1 MSAADQVIENVY
13 RKFKSYVYYDNS
25 SLHLRH
31 KLANY
36 ESDTNFEKNLNYIG
50 EVINSLNSLP
60 IEMKMY
66 INDLISKISF
76 IVVPKRFIKDENPDS
91 TWISNTFNKN
101 NYLIEKLNYIIDA
114 PIEIH
119 LLEFYWIL
127 KYGEK
132 LEKSYRKNNFG
143 NILDTKYSN
152 INDTSTKTF
161 KPYFSQ
167 YSNWR
172 DTGIKKVQERHK
184 NNEGSAILM
193 LDITSY
199 YYNVDFDFEHLLEY
213 YVDVLDWDEHSE
225 FEVVTNLI
233 QSIFETF
240 NSQISPLAT
249 KLKVSKSALPIGLA
263 ISTLF
268 ANYYLSEFDKNL
280 TKKLKPLYYGR
291 YVDDI
296 MIVFSEES
304 FEDLDKSDS
313 LTAEFVKDNLI
324 SNYSILK
331 KSKDEY
337 LISDQNFTIS
347 YNSKI
352 SIQLDKMKLY
362 ILDKNGTPAI
372 IENFID
378 NINRNS
384 SEFRYLPEESKVI
397 SDFNKEAYS
406 MLYSDTH
413 NKLRSIEKF
422 SGDKFGV
429 SKYLAKVILT
439 TKYWNDNREK
449 LDILVEQID
458 SFFSGIHSLEYFSL
472 WEKIFTFYVINNRP
486 DKIKSFYDRI
496 CENIPLV
503 RAKGLGSISGKKLQ
517 MFLKKYCELSL
528 IQACSLNLEILDE
541 INGKVIDANDC
552 LKLRETN
559 LIKDNYIIT
568 PLLNYVYGTNKL
580 KNLMTLNLRC
590 SKDKTNISC
599 CTNCEF
605 CELDLDVDKFKFSP
619 RFIHYHEIQHYLF
632 FLEAYKYKDGYFGD
646 YVEKSNELY
655 EMLNNYCINSKGEKS
670 LNLSAT
676 FLDHMNLRINHI
688 NIPGVKL
695 QTKLKVGVAS
705 IKVDSKNIQ
714 RSYLKTPNLSRD
726 RFNSL
731 VRLINY
737 IELTNSDIIVLPE
750 VSVPFAWIGLLTQ
763 FARKQQKC
771 IIFGLEHIINRN
783 NVALNL
789 LATVLPYKVNGLNY
803 SFLKLRLKN
812 HYSPD
817 EVRLLKG
824 YRYNIP
830 THIDMSYDLFQWNS
844 CRFACFN
851 CFELADIQHRSYF
864 RSKVDFLTASEYNQD
879 TNYFS
884 SIVESVSRDVH
895 CYFIQSNSSDFG
907 DSRITKPSQSYDKDI
922 VKLKG
927 GINDQIVVGEIDI
940 QKLREFQYME
950 YELQKDDKSFKPT
963 PPNFDKS
970 EIEKVLSK

>member
-1 MSAADQVIENVY
+1 MIVVDSVIENVY
-13 RKFKSYVYYDNS
+13 RKFKSYVYYDS
-25 SLHLRH
+25 SALHLRH

-36 ESDTNFEKNLNYIG
+36 ESDEHFEEKLNYIG
-50 EVINSLNSLP
+50 EVINSINSLP
-60 IEMKMY
+60 IEMETY
-66 INDLISKISF
+66 INGLINEISF
-76 IVVPKRFIKDENPDS
+76 IVVPKRFKKDDNLDS
-91 TWISNTFNKN
+91 TWISNSFEKKN
-101 NYLIEKLNYIIDA
+101 YFIDKLNYIIDA

-127 KYGEK
+127 KYGK
-132 LEKSYRKNNFG
+132 DLEKSYRKYNFG
-143 NILDTKYSN
+143 NVLDTKYSN
-152 INDTSTKTF
+152 TDDTSTKTF

-172 DTGIKKVQERHK
+172 DTGIKRVQENHK
-184 NNEGSAILM
+184 NNIGSAILM

-199 YYNVDFDFEHLLEY
+199 YYNVDFDFDQLCEY
-213 YVDVLDWDEHSE
+213 YLGFLDSDKYSE
-225 FEVVTNLI
+225 FETITRFI
-233 QSIFETF
+233 QSVFETF

-249 KLKVSKSALPIGLA
+249 NLNVSNSALPIGLA

-268 ANYYLSEFDKNL
+268 ANFYLSEFDKNIV
-280 TKKLKPLYYGR
+280 KKVKPLYYGR

-296 MIVFSEES
+296 MIVFNDGA
-304 FEDLDKSDS
+304 FDDLDMSNS

-324 SNYSILK
+324 SNHILK
-331 KSKDEY
+331 KVKDEY
-337 LISDQNFTIS
+337 LVLDQNFTIS

-352 SIQLDKMKLY
+352 RVQTDKLKLY

-397 SDFNKEAYS
+397 SDFNKEAYA
-406 MLYSDTH
+406 MLYNDTH

-422 SGDKFGV
+422 SGDKYGV

-439 TKYWNDNREK
+439 SKYWNDNKEK

-486 DKIKSFYDRI
+486 DKIQSFYERI
-496 CENIPLV
+496 SDNISLV
-503 RAKGLGSISGKKLQ
+503 KAKGHGSVNGKKLQ
-517 MFLKKYCELSL
+517 SFLRKYSKLSL
-528 IQACSLNLEILDE
+528 IQACSLNLDIIDK
-541 INGKVIDANDC
+541 IKSNVIIPNEC
-552 LKLRETN
+552 LNLRDTN

-568 PLLNYVYGTNKL
+568 PLLNYVKGTNKL
-580 KNLMTLNLRC
+580 NNLMTLNLRC
-590 SKDKTNISC
+590 SKDKINTSSC
-599 CTNCEF
+599 NKCKS
-605 CELDLDVDKFKFSP
+605 CELDLNLDKFKYAP
-619 RFIHYHEIQHYLF
+619 RFIHYHEVQHYLF
-632 FLEAYKYKDGYFGD
+632 FLEAYKYNDGYFGS
-646 YVEKSNELY
+646 YVETANELY
-655 EMLNNYCINSKGEKS
+655 ESLNNYCISVKDENSLDLRPK
-670 LNLSAT
+670 
-676 FLDHMNLRINHI
+676 FLEHMNLRVNQI
-688 NIPGVKL
+688 NIPGTNHRNKM
-695 QTKLKVGVAS
+695 KVGVAS
-705 IKVDSKNIQ
+705 IKVDSSNIE

-731 VRLINY
+731 VKLINY
-737 IELTNSDIIVLPE
+737 IELTNSDVIVLPE
-750 VSVPFAWIGLLTQ
+750 VSVPFAWIGILTQ
-763 FARKQQKC
+763 FARRQQKC

-789 LATVLPYKVNGLNY
+789 LATVLPYQVNGLNY

-817 EVRLLKG
+817 EERLLKG
-824 YRYNIP
+824 YRYKIP
-830 THIDMSYDLFQWNS
+830 VLMDMSYDIFHWNG

-864 RSKVDFLTASEYNQD
+864 RSKVDFLTASEYNRD

-884 SIVESVSRDVH
+884 SIVDSVSRDVH

-907 DSRITKPSQSYDKDI
+907 DSRITKPAKSYDKDI

-940 QKLREFQYME
+940 QKLREFQYKE

-963 PPNFDKS
+963 PPNFDKI
-970 EIEKVLSK
+970 EIEKALSK